1 MVLSLNRV
9 RYEKNKFLL
18 FALMLLMAA
27 PIANAQSKFTVPV
40 TGRKVRL
47 WVSDEQVLSLSE
59 KEYKSYLTSA
69 KLSTNATQTAM
80 VKG

>member
-1 MVLSLNRV
+1 M
-9 RYEKNKFLL
+9 KKIKFLL

-59 KEYKSYLTSA
+59 K
-69 KLSTNATQTAM
+69 
-80 VKG
+80 